1 MICAN
6 IYSLHGYI
14 HHSMEPNLIGLKF
27 ENGDVLAVSRGDAMT
42 FELTPVSNDDKPEYL
57 ALNRLHGTEVLEAYI
72 SIRDA
77 ARMVAAVVALYKKPN
92 VVKQAIGK
100 ITRLIWIAAGI
111 SAVLQFARRRGPTPR
126 PAHIA
131 GWHFS

>member
-27 ENGDVLAVSRGDAMT
+27 ENGDVLAVSRYDAMT

-72 SIRDA
+72 PIRDA
-77 ARMVAAVVALYKKPN
+77 ARMAAA